1 MKVTITKGTWIG
13 VTATFVWKG
22 SVEYIQGQKRI
33 MFYANELQQN
43 GAIYMAARELSYALP
58 TFFVFDF
65 YVEDGIKKVMFFP
78 KDFTEI
84 KFE

>member
-13 VTATFVWKG
+13 VTATFMWKG
-22 SVEYIQGQKRI
+22 SVEYIQSQKRI

-43 GAIYMAARELSYALP
+43 GAIYLAARELSYALP
-58 TFFVFDF
+58 AFFVFDF

-78 KDFTEI
+78 KDFTEVT
-84 KFE
+84 FE

>member
-1 MKVTITKGTWIG
+1 MKVTITKGVWTS

-22 SVEYIQGQKRI
+22 SVEYIQGQKNI
-33 MFYANELQQN
+33 MFYANETQQN
-43 GAIYMAARELSYALP
+43 GAIYMAARELSCSLP

-65 YVEDGIKKVMFFP
+65 YVEDGIKKVIFFP
-78 KDFTEI
+78 KDFTEV

>member
-13 VTATFVWKG
+13 VTATFVWNG

-33 MFYANELQQN
+33 MFYANETQQN
-43 GAIYMAARELSYALP
+43 GALYMAARELSCSLP

-78 KDFTEI
+78 KDFTEV

>member
-1 MKVTITKGTWIG
+1 MTVTITKGVCTS

-22 SVEYIQGQKRI
+22 SVEYIQSQNRV
-33 MFYANELQQN
+33 MFYANEMQQN
-43 GAIYMAARELSYALP
+43 GAIYMAARELSCALP

-78 KDFTEI
+78 KEFTEI
-84 KFE
+84 TFE